1 MKYKKYFYVLR
12 PILACKWIEER
23 KCPPPVLFDE
33 LYDSVLEEDVKVPV
47 RELLEKKVQMSE
59 SDRAPRVEVINQYI
73 EEKLTYYKGLVEK
86 MKDDRKT
93 DWEPLEDEFRRLV
106 LL

>member
-86 MKDDRKT
+86 LKDDRKT